1 MIKSMSIFQLVL
13 QDSTLK
19 VVMDHLIKGIQRC
32 QTWARPDILKALAAV
47 VYENCDK
54 IQQVCIFGR
63 FTFERIHNTKEQI
76 YFYERRE
83 NYKAKERLFEL
94 FK

>member
-1 MIKSMSIFQLVL
+1 MSVFQLVL

-19 VVMDHLIKGIQRC
+19 VVMDYLIKGIQRC

-54 IQQVCIFGR
+54 IQQVCMFEPERSLWSYHYGNLSFGIYSGLKV
-63 FTFERIHNTKEQI
+63 TFSSCSI
-76 YFYERRE
+76 Y
-83 NYKAKERLFEL
+83 
-94 FK
+94 